1 MTVLMTLGEKL
12 EIFRKVQA
20 NPDISTYKWTRICA
34 YDKDSNNND
43 SMTTQDLDL
52 TEGVKIIYS
61 ENPSKTFK
69 PFNNLNYARAGQS
82 ELYNSSMSKSCS
94 TCGPVDHLI
103 GLTWKNLKHGDIG
116 CSEYRFLLK
125 LTVENSLGVQAYYHD
140 LYVSGKLLSMF
151 SLYRHHVS
159 AD

>member
-1 MTVLMTLGEKL
+1 MTLEMTLGEKL

-61 ENPSKTFK
+61 EYSDVFVEQITNRVLITTYGTCIQMSILIHV
-69 PFNNLNYARAGQS
+69 NRLR
-82 ELYNSSMSKSCS
+82 SSQ
-94 TCGPVDHLI
+94 P
-103 GLTWKNLKHGDIG
+103 
-116 CSEYRFLLK
+116 
-125 LTVENSLGVQAYYHD
+125 YHT
-140 LYVSGKLLSMF
+140 
-151 SLYRHHVS
+151 
-159 AD
+159 